1 MSPMAEDQTEKR
13 ANSGMKLAFRVF
25 INLAIVLFL
34 TSYFETFFVLQGGYQ
49 AIAIAGLTFTVLN
62 MLIVPV
68 LHVLS
73 FPIKLFAWLIAFV
86 LVNAVAVWLT
96 VWFITAL
103 AIPGVSLA
111 IQGGVVG
118 WILVSLVFGAGNWV
132 VKAVVK

>member
-103 AIPGVSLA
+103 AIP
-111 IQGGVVG
+111 
-118 WILVSLVFGAGNWV
+118 
-132 VKAVVK
+132 